1 MCRKGLKM
9 IYIRPEFFS
18 DFKCIAEK
26 CTDSCCIG
34 WEIGVD
40 SNTKEKYEKI
50 KTPFGKKVMENIV
63 KSEDGG
69 AVFKLGENERCP
81 FLNDNN
87 LCDII
92 INCGEENIC
101 YICKEHPRFYN
112 DYANATEYG
121 LGLCCEEVCRL
132 LIETDEPLNFLIE
145 EYEDEDICFEYN
157 EFESYKKVYALREK
171 IYEILKLDISYNNKI
186 QKIID
191 FIEIEFNEKPKLL
204 SDEELLKAY
213 KNTEP
218 INNEWVEYF
227 NSLYVDIKRIQEK
240 EKPFDI
246 SSNGDKKYSK
256 ILSYIVFRHLMNSI
270 YTDSF
275 SLVKCLSF
283 CISSVRFIKLCDIKS
298 YIENGELTLSERINN
313 IKRWSKQIEYS
324 DENINILTSV

>member
-1 MCRKGLKM
+1 M

-69 AVFKLGENERCP
+69 AVFKLSENERCP

-121 LGLCCEEVCRL
+121 LGLCCEE
-132 LIETDEPLNFLIE
+132 
-145 EYEDEDICFEYN
+145 
-157 EFESYKKVYALREK
+157 AA
-171 IYEILKLDISYNNKI
+171 
-186 QKIID
+186 KII
-191 FIEIEFNEKPKLL
+191 L
-204 SDEELLKAY
+204 
-213 KNTEP
+213 TE
-218 INNEWVEYF
+218 
-227 NSLYVDIKRIQEK
+227 EK
-240 EKPFDI
+240 EK
-246 SSNGDKKYSK
+246 
-256 ILSYIVFRHLMNSI
+256 
-270 YTDSF
+270 
-275 SLVKCLSF
+275 
-283 CISSVRFIKLCDIKS
+283 
-298 YIENGELTLSERINN
+298 
-313 IKRWSKQIEYS
+313 
-324 DENINILTSV
+324 